1 MRTPIRVAV
10 TGAAGNVG
18 YALVFRIA
26 NGDLFGAEQPVILQL
41 LEIPPALKA
50 LEGVAMELSDC
61 AFPLLADML
70 LTDQAAEAFRGANW
84 ALLVGARPRG
94 KGMERADLLKL
105 NASIFVEQGRALNAV
120 AAKDI
125 RVVVVGNPANTN
137 CLVAMHN
144 APDIPQERFTAMT
157 RLDHN
162 RAISQLALKTR
173 ASVTEVK
180 RMTIWGNHSSTQY
193 PDAYHALVAGRPA
206 PVVIDDDAW
215 IKETFI
221 PTVQKRGAAIIE
233 ARGQSSAASAASAI
247 VSHVQSWHHGT
258 PAGDWVSMGIPSDGT
273 YGAPKSVVFSFPVT
287 IKDGVCG
294 VVEGLALSDFDR
306 ERLAA
311 TGKELLEERAMALE
325 HAERS

>member
-26 NGDLFGAEQPVILQL
+26 NGDLFGPDQPVILQL

-61 AFPLLADML
+61 AFPLLTDMV
-70 LTDQAAEAFRGANW
+70 LTDQAAVAFKGANW

-94 KGMERADLLKL
+94 KGMERGDLLKL

-120 AAKDI
+120 AAGDI

-137 CLVAMHN
+137 CLVAMRN
-144 APDIPQERFTAMT
+144 APDIPRERFTAMT

-162 RAISQLALKTR
+162 RAVSQLALK
-173 ASVTEVK
+173 AGVGVAEVK

-193 PDAYHALVAGRPA
+193 PDAYHALIAGRPA
-206 PVVIDDDAW
+206 PEVIDDDAW

-247 VSHVQSWHHGT
+247 VSHVQSWYHGT
-258 PAGDWVSMGIPSDGT
+258 PAGDWVSMGVPSGGQ
-273 YGAPKSVVFSFPVT
+273 YGAPQDVVFSFPLT
-287 IKDGVCG
+287 IKEGAHK

-311 TGKELLEERAMALE
+311 TGKELLEERAMALS
-325 HAERS
+325 A

>member
-26 NGDLFGAEQPVILQL
+26 NGDLFGPDQPVTLQL

-61 AFPLLADML
+61 AFPLLADMV
-70 LTDQAAEAFRGANW
+70 LTDQAAVAFKGANW

-105 NASIFVEQGRALNAV
+105 NASIFVEQGKALNA
-120 AAKDI
+120 AAAEDI

-137 CLVAMHN
+137 CLVATHN
-144 APDIPQERFTAMT
+144 APDIPRERFTAMT

-162 RAISQLALKTR
+162 RAVSQLALKAR
-173 ASVTEVK
+173 VGVAEVK

-193 PDAYHALVAGRPA
+193 PDAYHALIAGRPA
-206 PVVIDDDAW
+206 PAVIDDDAW

-247 VSHVQSWHHGT
+247 VSHVQSWYHGT
-258 PAGDWVSMGIPSDGT
+258 PAGDWVSMGIPGSGQ
-273 YGAPKSVVFSFPVT
+273 YGAPEDVVFSFPVT
-287 IKDGVCG
+287 IKDGVYK
-294 VVEGLALSDFDR
+294 VVQGLTLSDFDK

-311 TGKELLEERAMALE
+311 TGKELLEERAMALGD
-325 HAERS
+325 ADRS